1 LGGGGVL
8 GWFRGGAGGG
18 ETGEEGAEELGLGY
32 EVVAME
38 GEDEDLVRV
47 SVCVGAQ
54 RGHETHWNVAGFW
67 YTGSSPFE

>member
-1 LGGGGVL
+1 
-8 GWFRGGAGGG
+8 
-18 ETGEEGAEELGLGY
+18 
-32 EVVAME
+32 ME